1 MTFREA
7 LSNCCK
13 LQIIIFSLTIANKL
27 VTEIMGIVFKVNSK
41 FKEINSPVF
50 PLKTGWAVFLES
62 IGLMIL
68 PPGNR
73 FSIKNKGFS
82 KGPSINDMPSL
93 GGGGGGERRLNKF

>member
-82 KGPSINDMPSL
+82 EGPSINDMPSL
-93 GGGGGGERRLNKF
+93 GGGGGGGGGGGW